1 MSNIQPTTRAQNA
14 DLTRTQKYKIAL
26 CISLL
31 VMSILTIIAI
41 GWAGIAGVIPG
52 STLGY
57 SLFGIGIVSS
67 LTMLCWVGRTAN
79 IKKLSLVLAPL
90 LICGVI
96 GGLGIAGVIP
106 GPQLGGTMA
115 GSILIAIL
123 IAKAVVEFFYRRM
136 MRDLDLYGRTLNNR
150 MNSYTVIAAAG

>member
-96 GGLGIAGVIP
+96 GGLGIAGVINAV
-106 GPQLGGTMA
+106 QL
-115 GSILIAIL
+115 SWVILGLAIGATGVL
-123 IAKAVVEFFYRRM
+123 CLVLPVMYVKKR
-136 MRDLDLYGRTLNNR
+136 NR
-150 MNSYTVIAAAG
+150 ILRS